1 MKSSE
6 KIVLDAWAILALI
19 LKEEPAAGIV
29 KEIFVQAQRN
39 KQSVF
44 SSWVNVGEVYY
55 SIGKRKSIQEADE
68 VIEMLQLLP
77 ITIEVPSQSDILKAA
92 GLKALHKLSYADA
105 FAVSLALKIDG
116 VIYTGDPEIISLKE
130 VVKVNQLSRS
140 KKVSQSN
147 TVYL

>member
-1 MKSSE
+1 MKSNE

-29 KEIFVQAQRN
+29 KEIFEQAHRN
-39 KQSVF
+39 KPSVF
-44 SSWVNVGEVYY
+44 SSWINVGEVYY
-55 SIGKRKSIQEADE
+55 SIGKEKGIQEADE
-68 VIEMLQLLP
+68 VIDTIQLLP
-77 ITIEVPSQSDILKAA
+77 ITIQVPSQFDILKAA

-130 VVKVNQLSRS
+130 VVKVKQLSRS
-140 KKVSQSN
+140 KKVTKS
-147 TVYL
+147 